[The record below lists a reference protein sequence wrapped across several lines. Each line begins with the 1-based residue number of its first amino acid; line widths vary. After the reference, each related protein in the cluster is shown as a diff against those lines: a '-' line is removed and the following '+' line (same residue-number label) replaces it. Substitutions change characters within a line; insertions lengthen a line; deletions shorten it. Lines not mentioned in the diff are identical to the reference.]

1 MWELIATDQVRVP
14 EMGTEEERKADLIN
28 IMPDS
33 ENILLMDSLLN
44 RIDRLPKECR
54 MSLTL
59 GEPSG
64 VNCAADHRPDVRRE
78 PPIMGNRWK

>member
-1 MWELIATDQVRVP
+1 MWKLFATDKVRVS
-14 EMGTEEERKADLIN
+14 EIGTEKERKADLIN

-44 RIDRLPKECR
+44 RIDRLPKECQ

-59 GEPSG
+59 GEPSEF
-64 VNCAADHRPDVRRE
+64 NCANHRPGVRQKPLIIR
-78 PPIMGNRWK
+78 